1 MQDPLEVMLEY
12 ANAFERTYDDDDWSR
27 LAPYFAEDAVYEV
40 RGGPLACRLDGRHA
54 IFAGMKKSLDGLD
67 RRCDERQIEL
77 VDGPQVDPT
86 DDGGVVTLHWRV
98 CYRYGDAPPA
108 SFAGTTVT
116 TVSDGVIV
124 ELRDEY
130 TDADLE
136 GFVRWTQDYA
146 RELDG
151 SYV

>member
-12 ANAFERTYDDDDWSR
+12 ANAFEQTYVDDDWTR
-27 LAPYFAEDAVYEV
+27 LAHFFAEDAVYEV
-40 RGGPLACRLDGRHA
+40 RGGPMACRLSGRDA
-54 IFAGMKKSLDGLD
+54 VFAGMKKSLDGLD
-67 RRCDERQIEL
+67 RRCDERHIEL
-77 VDGPQVDPT
+77 VDGPQVSDT
-86 DDGGVVTLHWRV
+86 DNGGEVILHWRIR
-98 CYRYGDAPPA
+98 YQYGDAPPA

-116 TVSDGVIV
+116 TVSNGVIT

-136 GFVRWTQDYA
+136 GFVRWTQDHGQG
-146 RELDG
+146 LDG